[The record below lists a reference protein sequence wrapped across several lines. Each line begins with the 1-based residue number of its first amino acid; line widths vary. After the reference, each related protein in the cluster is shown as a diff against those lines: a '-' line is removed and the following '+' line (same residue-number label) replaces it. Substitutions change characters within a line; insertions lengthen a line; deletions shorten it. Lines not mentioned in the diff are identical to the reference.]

1 MNRQWLLE
9 ERSGQHT
16 LPQAAAASTAAV
28 GASGR
33 AARELHSLNQPQC
46 LAYTCRGASLK
57 NSGAATRLRWNGRS
71 AHRLPPEPASVPT
84 NETGVADRHRGC
96 HADSVL
102 GAAEPPPTAQG
113 QLRAAVS
120 NSTGKDCALSLWN
133 GLGGD
138 LDGLSEL
145 EAMACTRQSS
155 DARAPFRRCLSQI
168 APCPQQL
175 PVAVGAPTRYRCSA
189 AGRRS
194 VCSFVP

>member
-28 GASGR
+28 GVSGR

-46 LAYTCRGASLK
+46 LACTCGGASLK
-57 NSGAATRLRWNGRS
+57 ESGAATRLRWNGRS
-71 AHRLPPEPASVPT
+71 AHRLPPKPASVPT
-84 NETGVADRHRGC
+84 NETGADRRRGC

-120 NSTGKDCALSLWN
+120 NSTGKHCALSLWN

-155 DARAPFRRCLSQI
+155 DASAPFRRCHSQI
-168 APCPQQL
+168 ASWPSTVTC
-175 PVAVGAPTRYRCSA
+175 RRRCSHPLPLL
-189 AGRRS
+189 GS
-194 VCSFVP
+194 GPTLGLSFVP